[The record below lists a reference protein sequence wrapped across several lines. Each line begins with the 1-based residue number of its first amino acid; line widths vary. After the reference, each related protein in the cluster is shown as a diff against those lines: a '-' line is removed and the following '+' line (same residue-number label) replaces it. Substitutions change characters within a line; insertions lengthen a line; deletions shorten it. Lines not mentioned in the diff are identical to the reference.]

1 MLKVNTIIVD
11 ASPKAR
17 TSKRRI
23 VMKEIKKFET
33 ESKELLNL
41 MINSIYS
48 NNEIFLRE
56 LISNAS
62 DAIDKYKYLSLTS
75 KGTVPLL
82 DHEIKIALDKKNRT
96 ITISDNGIGMSKEDL
111 MNNLGTIARSGSKDF
126 MSKVKEAKEKGDL
139 DIIGQFGVG
148 FYSAFMVAK
157 KIDVLTKT
165 NDGDAY
171 LFSSEGED
179 SYSIEEAKKDSVGT
193 TITLYLKKSTDE
205 VNYDKYLEEYEIKDL
220 VKRYSDYIRYPI
232 KMNCKVSKPKLDK
245 DGNEIKGEYD
255 EVFEEQTLN
264 SMVPL
269 WKKNKKDVTDEE
281 LNKFYKDKFMDYQ
294 DPAISLFVSVDGK
307 ITYNS
312 LLFIPSHVPYNLYS
326 ENYEKGLQLYSRGV
340 FIKDK
345 APELLP
351 DYLKFVK
358 GLVDSPDLNLNISR
372 EILQHSPI
380 MEKIKENVEKK
391 VIDRLKEVLKE
402 DKEKYS
408 KFWKDFGEHIKYGIY
423 STYGGKKELLQDI
436 LVFHS
441 LNKND
446 EYITL
451 KEYKDNMAKGQKA
464 IYFVSGE
471 NLDAIKLLPQ
481 IERYKKLGYD
491 VLLLDQ
497 KIDEFC
503 MMMMQEYDKTE
514 FKSITDDATN
524 EISKEE
530 QENIDK
536 VSADNKRLL
545 DNLKE
550 GLKDEIDDVVIS
562 SKLVDSPLCLSTK
575 DGLSLEMEKTL
586 NEQPGN
592 EEKVKAR
599 KVLEINPEHDL
610 FKAFVAIQED
620 DELVKQ
626 YASVLLDE
634 AMLLEGREIVNKKE
648 FVKKLNELM
657 IKAFTK

>member
-1 MLKVNTIIVD
+1 
-11 ASPKAR
+11 
-17 TSKRRI
+17 
-23 VMKEIKKFET
+23 MKEIKKFET

-75 KGTVPLL
+75 KGQVPLL
-82 DHEIKIALDKKNRT
+82 DHDIHIALDKKNRT

-126 MSKVKEAKEKGDL
+126 MSKVKEAKEKNNI

-148 FYSAFMVAK
+148 FYSAFMVAS
-157 KIDVLTKT
+157 KIDVLTKAY
-165 NDGDAY
+165 DGEAY

-179 SYSIEEAKKDSVGT
+179 SYSIEEAKKDEVGT
-193 TITLYLKKSTDE
+193 TITLYLKKSSKE
-205 VNYDKYLEEYEIKDL
+205 VDYDKYLEEYEIKDL

-232 KMNCKVSKPKLDK
+232 KMICTTHKPKLDK
-245 DGNEIKGEYD
+245 DGNEIKGETE
-255 EVFEEQTLN
+255 EVKEEQVLN

-281 LNKFYKDKFMDYQ
+281 LNKFYKDKFMDYE

-326 ENYEKGLQLYSRGV
+326 ENYEKGLQLYSKGV

-345 APELLP
+345 APELIP

-380 MEKIKENVEKK
+380 MEKIAENVEKK
-391 VIDRLKEVLKE
+391 VIDKLKEVLKE
-402 DKEKYS
+402 DKEKYI
-408 KFWKDFGEHIKYGIY
+408 KFWKNFGEHIKYGIY
-423 STYGGKKELLQDI
+423 STYGGKKELLEDV
-436 LVFHS
+436 LLFHS
-441 LNKND
+441 LNNND
-446 EYITL
+446 DYITL
-451 KEYKDNMAKGQKA
+451 KEYKEKMPKEQKA

-491 VLLLDQ
+491 VLMLDQ

-503 MMMMQEYDKTE
+503 IMMMREYDKCE

-530 QENIDK
+530 QEKIE
-536 VSADNKRLL
+536 STTADNKRLL

-550 GLKDEIDDVVIS
+550 GLKDDIDDVVIS

-592 EEKVKAR
+592 EEKVKAK
-599 KVLEINPEHDL
+599 KVLEINPDHDL
-610 FKAFVAIQED
+610 FKAFVAIQDQD
-620 DELVKQ
+620 DLVKE
-626 YASVLLDE
+626 YASILYDE
-634 AMLLEGREIVNKKE
+634 AMLLEGREISNKKE
-648 FVKKLNELM
+648 FVRKLNELM
-657 IKAFTK
+657 IKAFSK

>member
-1 MLKVNTIIVD
+1 
-11 ASPKAR
+11 
-17 TSKRRI
+17 
-23 VMKEIKKFET
+23 MKEIKKFET

-75 KGTVPLL
+75 KGKVPLL
-82 DHEIKIALDKKNRT
+82 DHDIHIALDKKKRT
-96 ITISDNGIGMSKEDL
+96 ITISDNGIGMSKDDL
-111 MNNLGTIARSGSKDF
+111 VNNLGTIARSGSKDF
-126 MSKVKEAKEKGDL
+126 MNKVKEAKEKKDL

-165 NDGDAY
+165 YDGQAY
-171 LFSSEGED
+171 LFSSDGED
-179 SYSIEEAKKDSVGT
+179 SYSIEEANKDEVGT
-193 TITLYLKKSTDE
+193 TITLYLKKSGNE
-205 VNYDKYLEEYEIKDL
+205 VDYDKYLEEYQIKDL

-232 KMNCKVSKPKLDK
+232 KMMCTTHKPKLDK
-245 DGNEIKGEYD
+245 DGNEIKGETE
-255 EVFEEQTLN
+255 EVKEEQTLN
-264 SMVPL
+264 SMIPL

-281 LNKFYKDKFMDYQ
+281 LNKFYKDKFMDYE

-326 ENYEKGLQLYSRGV
+326 ENYEKGLQLYSKGV

-345 APELLP
+345 APELIP

-372 EILQHSPI
+372 EILQRSPI
-380 MEKIKENVEKK
+380 MEKIAENVEKK
-391 VIDRLKEVLKE
+391 VIDKLKEVLKE
-402 DKEKYS
+402 DKEKYI
-408 KFWKDFGEHIKYGIY
+408 KFWKNFGEHIKYGIY
-423 STYGGKKELLQDI
+423 STYGGKKDLLEDV

-441 LNKND
+441 LNNND
-446 EYITL
+446 DYITL
-451 KEYKDNMAKGQKA
+451 KEYKEKMAKDQKA

-503 MMMMQEYDKTE
+503 IMMMHEYDKTE

-530 QENIDK
+530 QEKIE
-536 VSADNKRLL
+536 STTADNKRLL

-592 EEKVKAR
+592 EEKVKAK
-599 KVLEINPEHDL
+599 KVLEINPDHDL
-610 FKAFVAIQED
+610 FKAFVAIQDQD
-620 DELVKQ
+620 DLVKE

-634 AMLLEGREIVNKKE
+634 AMLLEGREIANKKE
-648 FVKKLNELM
+648 FVRKLNELM
-657 IKAFTK
+657 IKAFSK